1 MSSEMNGA
9 HECGGITLTPGS
21 VYCKQPLEYFVGR
34 AVRIAF
40 PSGGRPER
48 MWVEVTGVAG
58 HRLVGG
64 LMNEPIRATRVA
76 RGDRV
81 EVDPAQIECDWGSR
95 AEWVASC
102 ELGWERK
109 GCPPAVART
118 REDLRSRASGAYDEW
133 FRYLHT
139 VYDRN
144 SDRPAPG
151 GRRPGKARRARPR
164 PATRAT

>member
-1 MSSEMNGA
+1 MSSEMDGV
-9 HECGGITLTPGS
+9 HEGGGITLTPGS
-21 VYCKQPLEYFVGR
+21 VYCKQPLKYFVAR

-40 PSGGRPER
+40 PWGGRPER

-58 HRLVGG
+58 HRLVGR
-64 LMNEPIRATRVA
+64 LMNEPIRANQVA

-81 EVDPAQIECDWGSR
+81 EVDPAQIECDWASR
-95 AEWVASC
+95 AEWVASW
-102 ELGWERK
+102 EKDWERK
-109 GCPPAVART
+109 GRPPAVAGT
-118 REDLRSRASGAYDEW
+118 REDLRSQARSAYDEW

-144 SDRPAPG
+144 SDRPAPE
-151 GRRPGKARRARPR
+151 GRRPGKPRRPRPR